1 MARTVYVDGA
11 YVDEADAK
19 VSIFDRGYLFA
30 DGVYEVTSV
39 LGGKLIDAEPHFDR
53 LDRSLSELEIAWP
66 CTRDELVEVH
76 RELVRLN
83 GVDQGG
89 VYIQITRGVADRDF
103 TYPKDTPSV
112 LTAFTQARNLIDHPK
127 AATGVSVVSMPDIR
141 WRRRD
146 IKSIALLAQAMCK
159 QAAAEQGA
167 YEGWMIEDGHVTE
180 GTSSSSYIVK
190 GDTVITRPISNA
202 ILAGVTRRTVLRLM
216 AETGIGLDE
225 RPFTL
230 AEAYDADEAFMT
242 SASSFV
248 LPIVEIDGRMIGGGQ
263 PGPVARRLREIYIE
277 EAQQTAI

>member
-1 MARTVYVDGA
+1 MARTVYVDGV

-53 LDRSLSELEIAWP
+53 LDRSLNELEIAWP

-83 GVDQGG
+83 GIDQGG
-89 VYIQITRGVADRDF
+89 VYMQITRGVADRDF

-248 LPIVEIDGRMIGGGQ
+248 LPIVEIDGRTIGGGQ

>member
-39 LGGKLIDAEPHFDR
+39 LGGKMVDAEPHFDR
-53 LDRSLSELEIAWP
+53 LDRSLNELEIAWP
-66 CTRDELVEVH
+66 CSRDDLIKVH
-76 RELVRLN
+76 RELIRLN
-83 GVDQGG
+83 EVDQGG
-89 VYIQITRGVADRDF
+89 VYMQITRGVADRDF
-103 TYPKDTPSV
+103 TYPKDTASV

-127 AATGVSVVSMPDIR
+127 VATGVSVISMPDIR

-167 YEGWMIEDGHVTE
+167 YEGWMVEDGHVTE
-180 GTSSSSYIVK
+180 GTSSTSYIVK

-202 ILAGVTRRTVLRLM
+202 VLAGVTRRTVLRLM

-225 RPFTL
+225 RPFSL
-230 AEAYDADEAFMT
+230 EEAYDADEAFMT

>member
-83 GVDQGG
+83 NVDQGG
-89 VYIQITRGVADRDF
+89 VYMQITRGVADRDF

-167 YEGWMIEDGHVTE
+167 YEGWMIEDGQVTE
-180 GTSSSSYIVK
+180 GTSSTSYIVK

-202 ILAGVTRRTVLRLM
+202 VLAGVTRRTVLRLM

-277 EAQQTAI
+277 EARQTAI

>member
-1 MARTVYVDGA
+1 MARIVYVDGA

-39 LGGKLIDAEPHFDR
+39 IGGKLVDAEPHFDR
-53 LDRSLSELEIAWP
+53 LDRSLGELEIAPP
-66 CTRDELVEVH
+66 CSRDELIEVH
-76 RELVRLN
+76 RELIRLN
-83 GVDQGG
+83 DLDQGG
-89 VYIQITRGVADRDF
+89 VYMQITRGVADRDF
-103 TYPKDTPSV
+103 TYPTDTPSV
-112 LTAFTQARNLIDHPK
+112 LTAFTQARSLIDHPK
-127 AATGVSVVSMPDIR
+127 AAAGVSVVSMPDIR

-230 AEAYDADEAFMT
+230 EEAYDADEAFMT

-277 EAQQTAI
+277 EARQTAI

>member
-89 VYIQITRGVADRDF
+89 VYMQITRGVADRDF

-159 QAAAEQGA
+159 QAASEQGA

>member
-1 MARTVYVDGA
+1 MGRTVYVDGA
-11 YVDEADAK
+11 YVDEAEAK

-39 LGGKLIDAEPHFDR
+39 LGGKLIDAEPHFQR
-53 LDRSLSELEIAWP
+53 LDRSLRELEIAWP
-66 CTRDELVEVH
+66 CTMDELIGIH
-76 RELVRLN
+76 HELIRRN
-83 GVDQGG
+83 DIDQGG
-89 VYIQITRGVADRDF
+89 VYMQITRGVADRDF
-103 TYPKDTPSV
+103 TYPGDVPSV
-112 LTAFTQARNLIDHPK
+112 LTAFTQTRNLIDHPK
-127 AATGVSVVSMPDIR
+127 AATGVKVVSMPDIR

-180 GTSSSSYIVK
+180 GTSSTSYIVK
-190 GDTVITRPISNA
+190 DDTVITRPISNS

-216 AETGIGLDE
+216 AERAIGLDE
-225 RPFTL
+225 RAFSIE
-230 AEAYDADEAFMT
+230 EAYDADEAFMT

-248 LPIVEIDGRMIGGGQ
+248 LPIVEIDGRQIGGGQ

-277 EAQQTAI
+277 EAQKTAI

>member
-53 LDRSLSELEIAWP
+53 LDRSLAELEIAWP

-83 GVDQGG
+83 AVDQGG
-89 VYIQITRGVADRDF
+89 VYMQITRGVADRDF

-180 GTSSSSYIVK
+180 GTSSTSYIVK
-190 GDTVITRPISNA
+190 GNTVITRPISNA
-202 ILAGVTRRTVLRLM
+202 VLAGVTRRTVLRLM

-248 LPIVEIDGRMIGGGQ
+248 LPIVEVDGRMIGGGQ

>member
-39 LGGKLIDAEPHFDR
+39 LGGKMVDAEPHFDR
-53 LDRSLSELEIAWP
+53 LDRSLGELEIASP
-66 CTRDELVEVH
+66 CSRDELIQVH
-76 RELVRLN
+76 RELIRLN
-83 GVDQGG
+83 GLDEGG
-89 VYIQITRGVADRDF
+89 VYMQITRGVADRDF

-167 YEGWMIEDGHVTE
+167 YEGWMVEDGHVTE

-225 RPFTL
+225 RPFSL
-230 AEAYDADEAFMT
+230 EEAYDADEAFMT

-248 LPIVEIDGRMIGGGQ
+248 LPIVEIDGRMVGGGQ